1 MKTNKTFNR
10 QRLGAFHFISNVA
23 TNEFLYLYTTSIIV
37 LVSYWSPS
45 YLSNNVLLRRQCQ
58 SIPLTLGRLQ
68 EIQSSSYS
76 SCCGFSIHCL
86 SRFSVS
92 VFVQS
97 VSASR
102 RERECAL
109 PNMWGVVRSSR
120 HQYRCSSSIQR
131 ETSMDR
137 MDRSE
142 IIESE
147 SINSPHPSLTV
158 VSPLYFKPHRVN
170 NPDSTF

>member
-102 RERECAL
+102 RERVCTPKYVGCCSFIA
-109 PNMWGVVRSSR
+109 SSVSLFIVNPEGN
-120 HQYRCSSSIQR
+120 QYGSYGSQ
-131 ETSMDR
+131 
-137 MDRSE
+137 
-142 IIESE
+142 
-147 SINSPHPSLTV
+147 
-158 VSPLYFKPHRVN
+158 
-170 NPDSTF
+170 